1 MIRSKV
7 RFTGH
12 VQGVGFRA
20 TTRHVA
26 SGFQVTGWVR
36 NEPDGSVLLE
46 VQGGEDQVRAFL
58 QELRSRMASFI
69 RSEVADPAPLDAGD
83 AGFQIRH

>member
-7 RFTGH
+7 RFTGR

-26 SGFQVTGWVR
+26 AGFQVTGWVR

-46 VQGGEDQVRAFL
+46 AQGTEDQVRAFL
-58 QELRSRMASFI
+58 QELRTRMTRCIESEDAST
-69 RSEVADPAPLDAGD
+69 APHLPVEH
-83 AGFQIRH
+83 GFVIRH